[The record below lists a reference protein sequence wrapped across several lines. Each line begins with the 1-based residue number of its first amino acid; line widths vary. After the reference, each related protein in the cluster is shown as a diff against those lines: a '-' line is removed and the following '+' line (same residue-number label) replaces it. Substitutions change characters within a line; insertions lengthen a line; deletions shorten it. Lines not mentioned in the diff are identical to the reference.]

1 MVQSLSQP
9 LKLSF
14 IITSVPSGKTVGCVY
29 FDEQERIWVKTGLT
43 ATGPAGNTLICT
55 SSHAT
60 FFAPSYD
67 NSPTDVEGEPIC
79 SADKCLLFLGGITHV
94 KLLGCIV
101 SQKSGEFA
109 RILRI

>member
-29 FDEQERIWVKTGLT
+29 FDEQERIWLKTGLT

-67 NSPTDVEGEPIC
+67 NSPTDVEGEPIWFVNN
-79 SADKCLLFLGGITHV
+79 AYF
-94 KLLGCIV
+94 
-101 SQKSGEFA
+101 F
-109 RILRI
+109 